1 MLSTIPFEIPAQL
14 LPAVWSG
21 DLVRFGSILKDAGT
35 GKIVAHLQETGVAQ
49 SLISSAIS
57 GLPTP
62 LSAVT
67 DLINVGSGIYTSMQ
81 VAQLKAMMGTLQA
94 LQVASIGVS
103 LVGVGVSVA
112 GFVYMRK
119 RFNQLDGRLDE
130 VIKSIQTGFD
140 DQRMS
145 AMRGQLSRA
154 KGLILRAE
162 HAATLTDSRYEYTE
176 VAAALAD
183 QSAYFEGEI
192 EFLVSVDGQMDLAL
206 LWQLA
211 QSLMLCNSV
220 RIDCRIRVN
229 ELKNAMVISESV
241 ASKYQDL
248 FSQITPVSFK
258 SPVQEGLATVRVLRD
273 ATDSAASKPYLI
285 DYLRTSR
292 ISGEQ
297 YVEALDRE
305 KENALLLLRES

>member
-1 MLSTIPFEIPAQL
+1 
-14 LPAVWSG
+14 
-21 DLVRFGSILKDAGT
+21 
-35 GKIVAHLQETGVAQ
+35 
-49 SLISSAIS
+49 
-57 GLPTP
+57 
-62 LSAVT
+62 
-67 DLINVGSGIYTSMQ
+67 
-81 VAQLKAMMGTLQA
+81 
-94 LQVASIGVS
+94 
-103 LVGVGVSVA
+103 
-112 GFVYMRK
+112 
-119 RFNQLDGRLDE
+119 
-130 VIKSIQTGFD
+130 
-140 DQRMS
+140 
-145 AMRGQLSRA
+145 
-154 KGLILRAE
+154 
-162 HAATLTDSRYEYTE
+162 
-176 VAAALAD
+176 
-183 QSAYFEGEI
+183 
-192 EFLVSVDGQMDLAL
+192 
-206 LWQLA
+206 
-211 QSLMLCNSV
+211 MLCNSV